1 MVNNFVLNDYFDWLY
16 FKVVKNNSYRKLL
29 SMLHN
34 MEFRYSLD
42 HDENRAMDGI
52 NLRWYYV
59 EDGGQDEILRWKS
72 SCTVLEMLVAAA
84 MQMEVIMED
93 PDADYGTPH
102 WFWMFMS
109 NLDLVDM
116 TDDNYDKTY
125 IYGRVSMFMDRTYEP
140 DGYGNIIYIPD
151 SKDDLRDVE
160 IWWQMCW
167 YMDSIL

>member
-1 MVNNFVLNDYFDWLY
+1 MMNNFVLNDYFDWLY
-16 FKVVKNNSYRKLL
+16 FQVVKNGSYRKLL

-34 MEFRYSLD
+34 MEFRYSVD
-42 HDENRAMDGI
+42 YDENRAADGV

-59 EDGGQDEILRWKS
+59 DDGGDDRILSWKEP
-72 SCTVLEMLVAAA
+72 CTVLEMLVALAL
-84 MQMEVIMED
+84 QMEVTMED
-93 PDADYGTPH
+93 PDVDYSMSH

-125 IYGRVSMFMDRTYEP
+125 IYGRVSIFMDRTYDP
-140 DGYGNIIYIPD
+140 DGFGNIICIPNI
-151 SKDDLRDVE
+151 KEDLRDVE
-160 IWWQMCW
+160 IWCQMCW